1 VLLEYRPDWVVVVG
15 DVNSTVACAIDA
27 AKLHIPVA
35 HVEAGLRSR
44 DRSMPE
50 EINRIMT
57 DSICDLLLTPSRDA
71 DDNLRR
77 EGISEDRIVFVGNI
91 MIDTLRLHI
100 EEAEKSAILDT
111 IGVSSKQYGLVTL
124 HRPSNVDNPRRLA
137 EVFDALEVVQRK
149 LPLVFPIHP
158 RSRKML
164 AEHGL
169 QGRVDAMSRLHLL
182 DPVGYL
188 DFLKLQKYA
197 VLVLTDSGGIQEETT
212 VLGVPCLTIRENT
225 ERPVTVQQGTNVLIG
240 LNTERIVMEAE
251 RVLCGNGKRGTIP
264 ELWDGHTAERI
275 VALLRRRTGLTVP
288 AA

>member
-1 VLLEYRPDWVVVVG
+1 
-15 DVNSTVACAIDA
+15 
-27 AKLHIPVA
+27 
-35 HVEAGLRSR
+35 
-44 DRSMPE
+44 
-50 EINRIMT
+50 
-57 DSICDLLLTPSRDA
+57 
-71 DDNLRR
+71 
-77 EGISEDRIVFVGNI
+77 
-91 MIDTLRLHI
+91 
-100 EEAEKSAILDT
+100 
-111 IGVSSKQYGLVTL
+111 VTL
-124 HRPSNVDNPRRLA
+124 HLPSNVDNPRRLA

-188 DFLKLQKYA
+188 DFLKLQKHA